1 MSFYYYN
8 NRSNVK
14 NKNIFLLTSSA
25 LFDIVSFK
33 ITTNKISILISK
45 KKSLALDY
53 IFDYNV
59 EITKFEIF
67 MLYISL
73 NQLDD

>member
-45 KKSLALDY
+45 NKSLALDY

-67 MLYISL
+67 VLYISL

>member
-67 MLYISL
+67 VLYISL

>member
-59 EITKFEIF
+59 KITKFEIF
-67 MLYISL
+67 VLYISL

>member
-53 IFDYNV
+53 IFDYNI

-67 MLYISL
+67 VLYISL